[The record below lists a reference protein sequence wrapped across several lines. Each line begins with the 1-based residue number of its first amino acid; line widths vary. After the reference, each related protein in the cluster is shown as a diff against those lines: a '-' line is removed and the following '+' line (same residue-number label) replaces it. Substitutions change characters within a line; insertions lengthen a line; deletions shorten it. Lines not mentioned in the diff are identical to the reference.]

1 METNGI
7 LACLLAFGAA
17 AALVFAL
24 FGSIG
29 NRAAPASDASAVLD
43 PRKRLPGLLKTF
55 YPLASTLAKSGLG
68 AWLAPN
74 SGAKAAELEKRIRV
88 AGLEPLSPQELVCE
102 QPLCGV
108 VFGAILALMLEGF
121 VIPAFVGGFLLGW
134 LMPPSAVD
142 SAAQKRKAEVFRT
155 LPFAIDLIAAAMRSG
170 SDYNDA
176 VRIFVAESG
185 GGVLSEEF
193 SRMLKQ
199 IQMGRSAEFAMIEMS
214 ARIGTKEFDRFAF
227 AVAHS
232 LETGSALS
240 DTLAMQGEDMRKA
253 RFDFAE
259 QKAQRAPSL
268 MILPVA
274 VFIMPAVFVIV
285 FVPVW
290 LKIKSLGLDSMM
302 GGGQ

>member
-7 LACLLAFGAA
+7 LACVLAFLAA
-17 AALVFAL
+17 ASLVFVF
-24 FGSIG
+24 FGGIG
-29 NRAAPASDASAVLD
+29 GRAAPAGGTDADLD

-55 YPLASTLAKSGLG
+55 YPIASSLAKSGLG
-68 AWLAPN
+68 AWLAPD
-74 SGAKAAELEKRIRV
+74 GGEKAAGLEKRIRV
-88 AGLEPLSPQELVCE
+88 AGLEPLSPQALVCA
-102 QPLCGV
+102 QPLCGIA
-108 VFGAILALMLEGF
+108 FGAVLALMLGDF
-121 VIPAFVGGFLLGW
+121 AAPAFVGGFFMGW
-134 LMPPSAVD
+134 MMPASAVD

-170 SDYNDA
+170 SDFNDA
-176 VRIFVAESG
+176 VRLFVAESG

-199 IQMGRSAEFAMIEMS
+199 IQMGSSAESAMLEMS
-214 ARIGTKEFDRFAF
+214 ARMGTKEFDRFAF

-240 DTLAMQGEDMRKA
+240 ATLAMQGEDMRKA

-290 LKIKSLGLDSMM
+290 LKIKSIGLMSMI